1 MKVLEYVVLGDP
13 RTKKNH
19 QNIAGA
25 GRRCPVCGKFEK
37 QWVRQGKNYDAYAV
51 SAKKQIFPLPRK
63 PIDYPINIRY
73 LFYMQTHRIVDELN
87 LEGAMDDI
95 LIDAKV
101 IADDN
106 SRIVAGHDGTRVL
119 YDKDNP
125 RTEIYITRMPAD
137 RQMRL
142 DD

>member
-1 MKVLEYVVLGDP
+1 MLKYVVLGDP
-13 RTKKNH
+13 RTKKNS
-19 QNIAGA
+19 QTIAGK
-25 GRRCPVCGKFEK
+25 GRKCPVCGKFEK
-37 QWVRQGKNYDAYAV
+37 QWVRQGKNYDSYA
-51 SAKKQIFPLPRK
+51 SLAAKQIRPRPRK

-73 LFYMQTHRIVDELN
+73 LFYMQTRRRVDALN
-87 LEGAMDDI
+87 LEAALDDI
-95 LIDAKV
+95 LIDVGV
-101 IADDN
+101 IADD
-106 SRIVAGHDGTRVL
+106 SARIVAGHDGTRVL

>member
-1 MKVLEYVVLGDP
+1 MKVLKYVVLGDP

-51 SAKKQIFPLPRK
+51 SAKKQIFPPPRK

-73 LFYMQTHRIVDELN
+73 LFYMQTLRRVDALN
-87 LEGAMDDI
+87 LEAALDDI